1 MFDAGALSDDFDF
14 TKNTKGQ
21 VIGAE
26 GTVKIGN
33 YEMKVI
39 SEGKG
44 KAQYV
49 ASDGTKYNS

>member
-1 MFDAGALSDDFDF
+1 MFDAGAVSDDFDF
-14 TKNTKGQ
+14 TKNTEGQ

-33 YEMKVI
+33 YEMKLV
-39 SEGKG
+39 SEGTG

-49 ASDGTKYNS
+49 ASDGSKHTS